1 MTGYEELRESAA
13 RIDMSRY
20 GKISATGEDR
30 ARLMNAMAT
39 NDIKSLDPG
48 EGCYTFFLNS
58 QGRIL
63 GDAVIFNLGES
74 LLVHTEPDTRLKLQ
88 EHLDTYIIADDV
100 TLADETEQWATI
112 GVEGPKSGAKIE
124 AISGTLP
131 SRDFGVALWGGGF
144 VAKVSATGAPGYRI
158 FCPASQHSRLIETLQ
173 AAGVEEADSEA
184 VQVVRLE
191 HGKPRYGED
200 ITERYLAQETNQMH
214 AVSFSKG
221 CYIGQEIVERVRSR
235 AQIHRVLTPV
245 RINCRLAPASGAKLK
260 VDGNNVAEITSAA
273 FSPALNEVV
282 ALAYVRVEQ
291 VQAKNEMVL
300 DNSTPMRTAYI
311 P

>member
-88 EHLDTYIIADDV
+88 EHLDKYIIADDV
-100 TLADETEQWATI
+100 TLAGRNRTVGHHRRGRA
-112 GVEGPKSGAKIE
+112 AKRGE
-124 AISGTLP
+124 NRGDLRHSAKP
-131 SRDFGVALWGGGF
+131 GF
-144 VAKVSATGAPGYRI
+144 
-158 FCPASQHSRLIETLQ
+158 
-173 AAGVEEADSEA
+173 
-184 VQVVRLE
+184 
-191 HGKPRYGED
+191 
-200 ITERYLAQETNQMH
+200 
-214 AVSFSKG
+214 
-221 CYIGQEIVERVRSR
+221 RSR
-235 AQIHRVLTPV
+235 SMGRGLCCQGFGHR
-245 RINCRLAPASGAKLK
+245 RSGLPHLLS
-260 VDGNNVAEITSAA
+260 GFAA
-273 FSPALNEVV
+273 FAP
-282 ALAYVRVEQ
+282 
-291 VQAKNEMVL
+291 
-300 DNSTPMRTAYI
+300 D
-311 P
+311 